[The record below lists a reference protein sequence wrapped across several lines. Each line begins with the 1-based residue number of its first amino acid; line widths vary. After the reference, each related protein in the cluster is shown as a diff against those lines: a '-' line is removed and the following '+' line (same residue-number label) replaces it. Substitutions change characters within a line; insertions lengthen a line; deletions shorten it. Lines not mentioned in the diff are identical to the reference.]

1 MIGFDPEGTKVSR
14 DLHPRRRISVVNGIH
29 PSTPTE
35 TPKKVVPYFFR
46 EIPTKY
52 DAKVRRT

>member
-14 DLHPRRRISVVNGIH
+14 DLHPRRRISMANAIL

-35 TPKKVVPYFFR
+35 TPQKGCAILFR